1 MGRGGAGRAS
11 LLCISLSIFTD
22 NDMGFRYEFHVLDNA
37 FLVHATGVK
46 TLEERD
52 RGKKPAK
59 AKNKDIW
66 ALGWVVNNESCR
78 FAFFLLEM
86 GDFL

>member
-1 MGRGGAGRAS
+1 MYFFIYIYSR
-11 LLCISLSIFTD
+11 ID
-22 NDMGFRYEFHVLDNA
+22 NDIGFRYEFHVLDNA
-37 FLVHATGVK
+37 FLVHAPGVK

-66 ALGWVVNNESCR
+66 ALGWVVNNESYR
-78 FAFFLLEM
+78 FAFLLLEM

>member
-1 MGRGGAGRAS
+1 MGRGRAGGAS
-11 LLCISLSIFTD
+11 LLCISLSIFTP
-22 NDMGFRYEFHVLDNA
+22 GLIRYEFHVLDNA
-37 FLVHATGVK
+37 FLVHAPGVK